1 MDAEFVTLT
10 PENLAQETLCCIV
23 RTRTKHPGVEAKRA
37 WLADRLPEGHVF
49 CKLRGNGCAFVEY
62 APLETAW
69 VPVLG
74 ENYLYLYCLWVQGAP
89 KGQGYGRALMEHC
102 IADARAKGRAG
113 VCMLGAKKQKAWLS
127 DQSFARKF
135 GFETVDTAGEYELL
149 ALHFDD
155 AEPPR
160 FAPGVKRQTI
170 SNDGLVVYFSNQCP
184 FIPQRAEK
192 LQSYWHGHTASRRT
206 SVMWICW
213 RRQRCALRVNNWAV
227 FWNGSL
233 ATPSNQIDGAGLEKI
248 IGRAD

>member
-74 ENYLYLYCLWVQGAP
+74 ENYLYLYCLWVLGAP
-89 KGQGYGRALMEHC
+89 KGQGYGRALMERC
-102 IADARAKGRAG
+102 IADAQAKGRAG

-149 ALHFDD
+149 ALRFDG
-155 AEPPR
+155 AEPPQ

-170 SNDGLVVYFSNQCP
+170 SNDGLVAYFSNQC
-184 FIPQRAEK
+184 RSSRSARRSCK
-192 LQSYWHGHTASRRT
+192 ATARHTASRRI
-206 SVMWICW
+206 SVMWILWKWQSHCPVCSTTGLCSGTGASRPSIRSTARDW
-213 RRQRCALRVNNWAV
+213 KR
-227 FWNGSL
+227 SL
-233 ATPSNQIDGAGLEKI
+233 GEHD
-248 IGRAD
+248 

>member
-37 WLADRLPEGHVF
+37 WLAERLPEGHVF

-89 KGQGYGRALMEHC
+89 KGQGYGRALMERC

-149 ALHFDD
+149 ALRFDG

-160 FAPGVKRQTI
+160 FAPGVKRQAI

-192 LQSYWHGHTASRRT
+192 LQSYCAAHGIPADFRHVDSREAAK
-206 SVMWICW
+206 
-213 RRQRCALRVNNWAV
+213 ALPCVFNNWAV
-227 FWNGSL
+227 FWNGRL
-233 ATPSNQIDGAGLEKI
+233 ATVNQIDGAGLEKI
-248 IGRAD
+248 IGRT